1 MMHYDEDRVWINIDR
16 CPSCGSDHPEMEF
29 KRSSNNTLL
38 SRCFLAKAELKY
50 DQETGI
56 VTSTEE
62 TPKVVR

>member
-1 MMHYDEDRVWINIDR
+1 MTNYDGDRVWVNIDR

-29 KRSSNNTLL
+29 KRSPGRALL

-50 DQETGI
+50 DEETGI

-62 TPKVVR
+62 TPKVL